1 MNCVRQGR
9 WIWDTREQCS
19 KKIKV
24 LLLLVFFPP
33 WSIVTARPSSVKNV
47 SARDN
52 HRKLNK
58 ASGGASA
65 PINHW
70 VPGKFQLSV
79 SLPAIHINVSNI
91 FCVVCGTHP
100 WFGTFDEKIFIY
112 KICKSVKNRKTIVIC
127 HPIPF
132 LPYFYKCI
140 EFILFNK
147 TCQLAYLLLVKH
159 IYRFGGL
166 KGWKQLT

>member
-1 MNCVRQGR
+1 MNCVRQRR

-70 VPGKFQLSV
+70 VPGKFQPSV

-91 FCVVCGTHP
+91 FCVVCGTQP
-100 WFGTFDEKIFIY
+100 WFGTFDEKIFIH
-112 KICKSVKNRKTIVIC
+112 KICKSAKNHRPALCCAVTLSYFINASNLF
-127 HPIPF
+127 F
-132 LPYFYKCI
+132 LI
-140 EFILFNK
+140 
-147 TCQLAYLLLVKH
+147 KH
-159 IYRFGGL
+159 VNHSL
-166 KGWKQLT
+166 SLS

>member
-1 MNCVRQGR
+1 MNRVRQGR

-24 LLLLVFFPP
+24 LLLLGFFPP

-70 VPGKFQLSV
+70 VPGKFQPSV

-91 FCVVCGTHP
+91 FCVVWGTHP
-100 WFGTFDEKIFIY
+100 WLGTFDEKIFIH
-112 KICKSVKNRKTIVIC
+112 KICKSVKNHEASTWLP
-127 HPIPF
+127 HPTF
-132 LPYFYKCI
+132 SFYKCI
-140 EFILFNK
+140 NFINK
-147 TCQLAYLLLVKH
+147 TCQLVYLPCWVKRVH
-159 IYRFGGL
+159 RFEGL
-166 KGWKQLT
+166 KGRQKLT

>member
-1 MNCVRQGR
+1 MWLSVCVYVSACDLHIYLFSFISHPGRGRIMNCVRQGR

-24 LLLLVFFPP
+24 LLLLGFFPP

-47 SARDN
+47 SVRDN

-70 VPGKFQLSV
+70 VPGKFQPSV

-100 WFGTFDEKIFIY
+100 WFGTFDEKIFIH
-112 KICKSVKNRKTIVIC
+112 KICKSVKNRKTSSLTP
-127 HPIPF
+127 HPTF
-132 LPYFYKCI
+132 LF
-140 EFILFNK
+140 L
-147 TCQLAYLLLVKH
+147 
-159 IYRFGGL
+159 
-166 KGWKQLT
+166 

>member
-1 MNCVRQGR
+1 MNCVRQRR

-70 VPGKFQLSV
+70 VPGKFQPSV

-91 FCVVCGTHP
+91 FCVVCGTQP
-100 WFGTFDEKIFIY
+100 WFGTFDEKIFIH
-112 KICKSVKNRKTIVIC
+112 KICKSAKNHKTSSLLS
-127 HPIPF
+127 HHTF
-132 LPYFYKCI
+132 LI
-140 EFILFNK
+140 FINASNLFFLIKHVNYS
-147 TCQLAYLLLVKH
+147 LSLLREKD
-159 IYRFGGL
+159 IYIYVSL
-166 KGWKQLT
+166 ES